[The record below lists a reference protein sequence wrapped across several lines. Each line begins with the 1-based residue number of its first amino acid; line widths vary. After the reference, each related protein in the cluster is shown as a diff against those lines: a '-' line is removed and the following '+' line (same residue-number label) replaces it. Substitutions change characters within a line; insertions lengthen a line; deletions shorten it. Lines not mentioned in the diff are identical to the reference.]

1 MSENPKKPFLL
12 FGRFA
17 VPLLVW
23 LIIGP
28 IAAVI
33 TWVLLKNKGN
43 PKHPNQPFR
52 PKILRHS

>member
-28 IAAVI
+28 IAAVV
-33 TWVLLKNKGN
+33 TWVVLKNKDK
-43 PKHPNQPFR
+43 PKHLNQSIR

>member
-33 TWVLLKNKGN
+33 SWVLLKNKGN
-43 PKHPNQPFR
+43 PKKINQPIHPR
-52 PKILRHS
+52 ILRHS

>member
-1 MSENPKKPFLL
+1 MSNKTQKPYLL

-28 IAAVI
+28 IAAVLS
-33 TWVLLKNKGN
+33 WFLLKKRSARNN
-43 PKHPNQPFR
+43 PNVTIHPNYLHR
-52 PKILRHS
+52 S

>member
-33 TWVLLKNKGN
+33 SWLLLKNRGN
-43 PKHPNQPFR
+43 PKHPNQPIR

>member
-1 MSENPKKPFLL
+1 MREKPQKVLL

-17 VPLLVW
+17 VPLLFWV
-23 LIIGP
+23 LIGP

-33 TWVLLKNKGN
+33 SWVLLKNKDK
-43 PKHPNQPFR
+43 PKNLNKSIH